1 MTGIRKINLS
11 KVLNNLNSILNIALL
26 AHVDAGKT
34 SITEQLLYKTG
45 EIKIAGSVD
54 KGETV
59 SDVLDVEKSRGI
71 SVLSSQMK
79 FRYKSRKINII
90 DTPGHADFI
99 SEVERSLLAVDL
111 VLLIISAYEGV
122 QSQTRNIWK
131 ILKKNKIP
139 TLIVVNKIDK
149 NDFDV
154 NYFIHSISEDLNEK
168 ICLIQQFENNNINSS
183 LSIHGF
189 EAFSDLTEYL
199 VEFDDELMNQFLNEE
214 SIDQQA
220 LYSFYQKLWS
230 EAQLYPLIFTS
241 AKTGTGIEA
250 LLEEIYQFPTFFNRV
265 DFSAQVYRI
274 THDQQWG
281 KLTHLKILGGS
292 LTKKQMVFIPAIG
305 REEKVNLI
313 KQIFSHKMED
323 LSVANAGD
331 IVAVTGLQSAQIRDV
346 IGKETNQIIQDFQSV
361 PVLNVKVKA
370 KDQQHYIPL
379 SEALTKLNIEDPSLD
394 FQWHRAE
401 EEFLVKVN
409 GKIQIEIL
417 QQLIPERFG
426 IAVEFDEPEVI
437 YKETPL
443 KSAIGFD
450 AYTMPKPCWAVVKFL
465 IEPGERGSG
474 VHYESKISVN
484 DVLQK
489 YQNEIERSI
498 PKALKQGIKGWEVT
512 DLKITLIEG
521 EDHVMHSRPGDFIL
535 ATPMAIMKGLQEAG
549 SQLLEPILKYRIE
562 APEASLGAITS
573 EILNLRGEFEQPQ
586 FQGDTFILEAKI
598 PVATSMDFPVFLAQQ
613 SGGQAIISSSFD
625 TYKEVADEF
634 AKTRAFKGV
643 SPLDR
648 SKYILQERGAIQR
661 L

>member
-1 MTGIRKINLS
+1 M
-11 KVLNNLNSILNIALL
+11 NSILNIALL

-34 SITEQLLYKTG
+34 SITEQILYKTG
-45 EIKIAGSVD
+45 EIKKLGLVD

-59 SDVLDVEKSRGI
+59 SDVLSVEKSRGI
-71 SVLSSQMK
+71 SVLSAQMK
-79 FRYKSRKINII
+79 FHFQGRKINII

-131 ILKKNKIP
+131 VLRKNQIP
-139 TLIVVNKIDK
+139 TFILVNKMDK
-149 NDFDV
+149 EDFDASEIV
-154 NYFIHSISEDLNEK
+154 KNISEDLNEK
-168 ICLIQQFENNNINSS
+168 IHPIQITEDHSIKAS
-183 LSIHGF
+183 LSVDGF
-189 EAFSDLTEYL
+189 EWFSELTEDI
-199 VEFDDELMNQFLNEE
+199 VEQDENLLNQFLNDET
-214 SIDQQA
+214 IDQKA
-220 LYSFYQKLWS
+220 LKSIYKDLWS
-230 EAQLYPLIFTS
+230 KAEIFPLVFTS
-241 AKTGTGIEA
+241 AKTAMGIDA
-250 LLEEIYQFPTFFNRV
+250 LLEEIKQFPTHFNQE
-265 DFSAQVYRI
+265 DFSAVVYRI
-274 THDQQWG
+274 SHDPMLG
-281 KLTHLKILGGS
+281 KLTHLKILSGEIR
-292 LTKKQMVFIPAIG
+292 KKQLVYIPKIDA
-305 REEKVNLI
+305 EEKVNQI
-313 KQIFSHKMED
+313 KEIFSNKMLDVNE
-323 LSVANAGD
+323 ATAGD
-331 IVAVTGLQSAQIRDV
+331 IVAVSGLQNAEIGDSIGRIKGREIR
-346 IGKETNQIIQDFQSV
+346 DFQSV
-361 PVLNVKVKA
+361 PVLNVKLKA
-370 KDQQHYIPL
+370 AEPQDYIPL
-379 SEALTKLNIEDPSLD
+379 SEALAKLNTEDPSLD
-394 FQWHRAE
+394 FQWNRAE
-401 EEFLVKVN
+401 EEFLIKVN
-409 GKIQIEIL
+409 GKIQIEII
-417 QQLIPERFG
+417 QQLVLDRFG
-426 IAVEFDEPEVI
+426 IAVEFDEPKVI

-474 VHYESKISVN
+474 VYYESKIGVN

-489 YQNEIERSI
+489 YQNEVERTI

-521 EDHVMHSRPGDFIL
+521 EDHVMHSNPGDFIL

-562 APEASLGAITS
+562 APEANLGVITS

-598 PVATSMDFPVFLAQQ
+598 PVATSMEFPVFLAQQ
-613 SGGQAIISSSFD
+613 SGGQAIVSSSFD

-634 AKTRAFKGV
+634 AKTRTYKGV

-661 L
+661 K